1 MTDNSNDTVTA
12 DAEVETTQPVPAE
25 ATPPVNITADEHQL
39 LADFKATEHDLG
51 QVLRDFLTKV

>member
-25 ATPPVNITADEHQL
+25 ATPPVDITADEHQL
-39 LADFKATEHDLG
+39 IVDLKAAGHDFG